1 MSEPIVHMVAIAK
14 NEELYIENWC
24 RWYLRLGYDMITIY
38 DNNTDK
44 TTLPETIKNSK
55 LLANG
60 DKQRINIIP
69 WDSTQNLAYEHYWK
83 HYEFDWLSINDI
95 DEFLYLSPN
104 ETIKD
109 YVKKYPENLVITI
122 TLKDF
127 GDSDIVAP
135 SDEELKIPV
144 NQRLTKSAKKRYEFL
159 IKSIF
164 NKRLI
169 DSRGIRFMTTCG
181 HFLRMGTEKVKQR
194 VNDAFIKHFR
204 TYTIKEY
211 CLQKLHVRKQCFEG
225 GDMRRCLPSLYFFKI
240 NSKTPEKLKYIENY
254 RKSIGM
260 IYTLYV
266 CSKETYDKNYW
277 LHNRFCYV
285 IGNPFGIIKRLKKDF
300 RFEGILSLKEII
312 DDFDN
317 VVFLGS
323 F

>member
-24 RWYLRLGYDMITIY
+24 KWYLRLGYDLITIY
-38 DNNTDK
+38 DNNDDK

-60 DKQRINIIP
+60 DKRRINIIP
-69 WDSTQNLAYEHYWK
+69 WNSTQNLAYEHYWK
-83 HYEFDWLSINDI
+83 HYDFDWLSINDI
-95 DEFLYLSPN
+95 DEFLYLCSDEN
-104 ETIKD
+104 IKN

-127 GDSDIVAP
+127 GDSDIIAP

-144 NQRLTKSAKKRYEFL
+144 DQRLTKPAKKRYEHL

-181 HFLRMGTEKVKQR
+181 HFLRMGDEKVKQR
-194 VNDAFIKHFR
+194 VYDSFIKHFR

-211 CLQKLHVRKQCFEG
+211 CNQKLHVRKQCFEG

-240 NSKTPEKLKYIENY
+240 NTKTPEKLKYIEDY

-260 IYTLYV
+260 VYTLYV
-266 CSKETYDKNYW
+266 CSKEIYDKKTW

-285 IGNPFGIIKRLKKDF
+285 IGNPFGMIEKLKKDF
-300 RFEGILSLKEII
+300 KFEGILSLKEII